1 VNATH
6 PALVLKRAA
15 QRLPRAALWL
25 FCACWVLPG
34 VIGRDPWRNADVQA
48 FGVMLAMAE
57 GRTSWWAPT
66 LGSVPIDVALLPHWL
81 GAWFIMLGG
90 GWLEPAI
97 AARLAFALL
106 LLATIWA
113 VWWTTYRLAQTEP
126 ARPLPL
132 AFGGEPDTVEYARAL
147 ADGATLALIATLG
160 LLQLGHET
168 TPELMQLASSGM
180 FMAAVASAGS
190 GRIWPAV
197 AAMIALPLLAA
208 SGAPAVSV
216 AVGLV
221 AAAACWLSGQ
231 VPMRRFAAWPAV
243 AALAAAAWATLAGAW
258 RWRVELGGAWADV
271 ELVARQWLW
280 FMWPAWPLALWTLWR
295 WRGHLWQPHVAL
307 PLALVVC
314 AAGASVV
321 MGGNDRAL
329 LLALPGVAV
338 LAAFALPT
346 LARSASAAIDWF
358 SMCFFSAAALF
369 IWFMYGAMQTGVPA
383 KPAANVARLAQGFEP
398 RFSAWA
404 FGLALAATVAW
415 MFLVRWRTGR
425 HQHALWKS
433 MVLPAGGVA
442 LCWVLLMTLWL
453 QLLDYARSARP
464 LVQRVAP
471 MVGDSPCVVGM
482 NFNMAMSASF
492 EIFLSRPVDARPE
505 AVKEARC
512 PVLVRISRSP
522 VSDVLP
528 GWSPQGW
535 VRRPTERNE
544 VATVYRRAQ
553 AVAAQPAAPSPSQPA
568 QGQVADQPA
577 AAASASR

>member
-1 VNATH
+1 MSSTQ
-6 PALVLKRAA
+6 PALVLKRAVP
-15 QRLPRAALWL
+15 RLPGTALIV
-25 FCACWVLPG
+25 FCACWALPG
-34 VIGRDPWRNADVQA
+34 VLGRDPWRNADVQA
-48 FGVMLAMAE
+48 FGLMLAMAE
-57 GRTSWWAPT
+57 GRTSWWTPT
-66 LGSVPIDVALLPHWL
+66 LGGVPVDVALLPHWL
-81 GAWFIMLGG
+81 GAGFIALGA
-90 GWLEPAI
+90 GWLDAAV

-106 LLATIWA
+106 LLATLA
-113 VWWTTYRLAQTEP
+113 TVWWTTYRLAQTEP

-132 AFGGEPDTVEYARAL
+132 AFGGEADTADYARAL

-168 TPELMQLASSGM
+168 TPELMQLAGM
-180 FMAAVASAGS
+180 GLFMAAVSSAGS
-190 GRIWPAV
+190 GRAGPAAATVV
-197 AAMIALPLLAA
+197 AGPLLAA
-208 SGAPAVSV
+208 SGAPTV
-216 AVGLV
+216 AVATGLV
-221 AAAACWLSGQ
+221 TAAACWRSGQ
-231 VPMRRFAAWPAV
+231 APMRRFAAWPAV
-243 AALAAAAWATLAGAW
+243 SALAAAAWATLAGTW
-258 RWRVELGGAWADV
+258 RWRIELESAWADA

-295 WRGHLWQPHVAL
+295 WRSHLRQPHVAL
-307 PLALVVC
+307 PLALVAC
-314 AAGASVV
+314 AAGSSVV
-321 MGGNDRAL
+321 MGGSDRAL

-369 IWFMYGAMQTGVPA
+369 IWFMYVAMQTGFPA

-404 FGLALAATVAW
+404 FGLALAATAAW
-415 MFLVRWRTGR
+415 LFLVRWRTGR

-453 QLLDYARSARP
+453 PLLDYARSARP

-471 MVGDSPCVVGM
+471 LVGDSPCVAGM
-482 NFNMAMSASF
+482 NFNNALSASF
-492 EIFLSRPVDARPE
+492 EIFLDRPVDARPD
-505 AVKEARC
+505 AVRETKC
-512 PVLVRISRSP
+512 PVLVRITRAP
-522 VSDVLP
+522 VDDALP

-544 VATVYRRAQ
+544 VATVYHRQRPDGPAT
-553 AVAAQPAAPSPSQPA
+553 ARPAAEQPAD
-568 QGQVADQPA
+568 GQDASQPA